1 MALDTYANLKT
12 EIANYLNRTDLTS
25 YLDTFIDLA
34 EARHARDLRVREME
48 SVDTSI
54 TTVAGTQSY
63 DLPTGYLEMRYV
75 TWQSNPYTF
84 LAYMTPPDFFRVYNA
99 GEGSGSPGYYTIVGS
114 KIYLGKQPD
123 AANVLELGFFKR
135 PTALSSSNT
144 TNDILTYFPDL
155 YLYASLAES
164 EPFLMN
170 DERLP
175 VWAGLYKEGVNSANN
190 SASQGRTSGAPLNMS
205 ARMVV

>member
-34 EARHARDLRVREME
+34 ESRMARDLRVREME

-99 GEGSGSPGYYTIVGS
+99 GEGSGSPSYYTIVGS

-190 SASQGRTSGAPLNMS
+190 SASQGRTSGSPLNMS

>member
-99 GEGSGSPGYYTIVGS
+99 GEGSGSPSYYTIVGS

-175 VWAGLYKEGVNSANN
+175 VWAGLYKEGINSANN
-190 SASQGRTSGAPLNMS
+190 SASQGRTSGSPLNMS

>member
-99 GEGSGSPGYYTIVGS
+99 GEGSGSPSYYTIVGS

-190 SASQGRTSGAPLNMS
+190 SASQGRTSGSPLNMS

>member
-12 EIANYLNRTDLTS
+12 EIANYLNRSDLTS

-34 EARHARDLRVREME
+34 ESRMARDLRLREME
-48 SVDTSI
+48 TIDTTI

-63 DLPTGYLEMRYV
+63 SLPTGYLEMRFV

-84 LAYMTPPDFFRVYNA
+84 LAYMSPPDFFRVYNA
-99 GEGSGSPGYYTIVGS
+99 GVASGSPTYYTIVGS
-114 KIYLGKQPD
+114 TIYWGKKPD

-135 PTALSSSNT
+135 PTALSSSST
-144 TNDILTYFPDL
+144 SNDILTYFPDL

-175 VWAGLYKEGVNSANN
+175 VWAGLYKEGVNNDNPISKMNL
-190 SASQGRTSGAPLNMS
+190 SFW
-205 ARMVV
+205 

>member
-99 GEGSGSPGYYTIVGS
+99 GEGSGSPSYYTIVGS

-175 VWAGLYKEGVNSANN
+175 VWAGLYKEGIKTANESA
-190 SASQGRTSGAPLNMS
+190 QRGRTSSAPLQMS
-205 ARMVV
+205 ASRVV

>member
-12 EIANYLNRTDLTS
+12 EIENYLNRSDLTS

-99 GEGSGSPGYYTIVGS
+99 GEGSGSPSYYTIVGS

>member
-190 SASQGRTSGAPLNMS
+190 SASQGRTSGSPLNMS

>member
-1 MALDTYANLKT
+1 
-12 EIANYLNRTDLTS
+12 
-25 YLDTFIDLA
+25 
-34 EARHARDLRVREME
+34 
-48 SVDTSI
+48 
-54 TTVAGTQSY
+54 
-63 DLPTGYLEMRYV
+63 MRYA

-84 LAYMTPPDFFRVYNA
+84 LAYMSPSDFFRVYNA
-99 GEGSGSPGYYTIVGS
+99 GVGSGSPGYYTIVGS
-114 KIYLGKQPD
+114 KIYLGKRPD

-144 TNDILTYFPDL
+144 SNDILTYFPDL

-190 SASQGRTSGAPLNMS
+190 SASQGRTSGSPLNMS

>member
-12 EIANYLNRTDLTS
+12 EIANYLNRDDLTS

-34 EARHARDLRVREME
+34 ESRMARDLRLREME
-48 SVDTSI
+48 TIDIST
-54 TTVAGTQSY
+54 TTVSGTQSY

-75 TWQSNPYTF
+75 SYQTDPYTF
-84 LAYMTPPDFFRVYNA
+84 LTYLAPPDFMRVYNV
-99 GEGSGSPGYYTIVGS
+99 GVGSGIPSHYTMIGS
-114 KIYLGKQPD
+114 KIYLGKMPD
-123 AANVLELGFFKR
+123 SAKVLELGFFKR

-155 YLYASLAES
+155 YLYSALAES

-170 DERLP
+170 DERLK
-175 VWAGLYKEGVNSANN
+175 VWASLYKEGIKTANESA
-190 SASQGRTSGAPLNMS
+190 QRGRTSSAPLNMS

>member
-34 EARHARDLRVREME
+34 ESRHARDLRLREME
-48 SVDTSI
+48 SVDVSI

-63 DLPTGYLEMRYV
+63 DLPTGYLEMRYA

-84 LAYMTPPDFFRVYNA
+84 LAYMSPPDFFRVYNA
-99 GEGSGSPGYYTIVGS
+99 GVGSGSPGYYTIVGS
-114 KIYLGKQPD
+114 KIYLGKRPD

-144 TNDILTYFPDL
+144 SYDILTYFPDL

>member
-34 EARHARDLRVREME
+34 ESRMARDLRVREME

-99 GEGSGSPGYYTIVGS
+99 GEGSGIPSYYTIVGS

-190 SASQGRTSGAPLNMS
+190 SASQGRTSGSPLNMS